1 MAPELLDTRDAAEL
15 VKLGKQIRDWQEG
28 ENLSDNAMV
37 KKFAGLGSTKT
48 YIRIVNNDL
57 LELDL
62 ERQLD
67 NYRAVWA
74 VIESLTSADEQAD
87 ETYDDLST
95 VLELKRAFGETAREN
110 GNARFILIE
119 GDTGAGKTK
128 ALSALQQKYGA
139 RILVIEASEVWN
151 DNPNALLGAILTA
164 LGVKDQPPLA
174 VDRLEKVVTRLRQTR
189 VCIAVDEA
197 HHFGLRCLNTIKT
210 LINLTPGE
218 FVCAAYGTL
227 WQRIQR
233 TAYEEA
239 RQLTGNRLA
248 ERLKFGIAREN
259 DALRIIAR
267 RVPAFHG
274 MEPRA
279 VAKEPGVKEA
289 IALLMAKV
297 EAHGNLAFIRDV
309 VSRVIKLADG
319 TAGPDLNTWATA
331 IEQEVKSR

>member
-15 VKLGKQIRDWQEG
+15 VELGKKIRDWQEG
-28 ENLSDNAMV
+28 QRLSDNAMV

-48 YIRIVNNDL
+48 YSRICAGDL

-74 VIESLTSADEQAD
+74 VIESLTSDADQAD
-87 ETYDDLST
+87 ETYEDLST
-95 VLELKRAFGETAREN
+95 VLELKRAFGETARES

-128 ALSALQQKYGA
+128 ALAALQQKYGA
-139 RILVIEASEVWN
+139 RVLIIEASEVWN
-151 DNPNALLGAILTA
+151 DNPNAFLGAILKE
-164 LGVKDQPPLA
+164 LGVRDQPALA

-189 VCIAVDEA
+189 VCVAIDEA
-197 HHFGLRCLNTIKT
+197 HHLGLRCLNTLKT

-218 FVCAAYGTL
+218 FIAAAYGTL

-233 TAYEEA
+233 EAYEEA

-248 ERLKFGIAREN
+248 ERLRFGEAREN
-259 DALRIIAR
+259 DVLRIIAR

-274 MEPRA
+274 MELRA
-279 VAKEPGVKEA
+279 LAKEPGVPEA
-289 IALLMAKV
+289 VKLIMARVKTY
-297 EAHGNLAFIRDV
+297 GNLAFVRDV
-309 VSRVIKLADG
+309 VKRVVRIAEGND
-319 TAGPDLNTWATA
+319 APDVNAWATA
-331 IEQEVKSR
+331 VSQEVESR

>member
-1 MAPELLDTRDAAEL
+1 MAPELLDSRDAEEL
-15 VKLGKQIRDWQEG
+15 VSIGRKIREWQEV
-28 ENLSDNAMV
+28 EKHSDNMMV

-48 YIRIVNNDL
+48 YTRILANEL

-62 ERQLD
+62 DRQLD

-74 VIESLTSADEQAD
+74 VIESLTSSDVQAD

-95 VLELKRAFGETAREN
+95 VLELKRAFSETAREC

-128 ALSALQQKYGA
+128 ALAALQQKFGA
-139 RILVIEASEVWN
+139 RVLLIEATQVWN

-164 LGVKDQPPLA
+164 LGIKDQPTLA
-174 VDRLEKVVTRLRQTR
+174 VDRMEKVVSRLRQTR
-189 VCIAVDEA
+189 VCVAIDEA
-197 HHFGLRCLNTIKT
+197 HHMGLRCLNTLKT

-218 FVCAAYGTL
+218 FVAAAYGTL

-233 TAYEEA
+233 EAYEEA

-248 ERLKFGIAREN
+248 ERLKFGTAREN
-259 DALRIIAR
+259 DVLRIITR

-274 MEPRA
+274 MA
-279 VAKEPGVKEA
+279 LKDVAAQPGIDQA
-289 IALLMAKV
+289 IKLLKSKV
-297 EAHGNLAFIRDV
+297 EAHGNLAFVRDV
-309 VSRVIKLADG
+309 VSRVIKLSDG
-319 TAGPDLNTWATA
+319 TAGPDLNCWSTA
-331 IEQEVKSR
+331 ISQEVESR

>member
-15 VKLGKQIRDWQEG
+15 VELGRKIREWQEG
-28 ENLSDNAMV
+28 EKLSDNALV

-48 YIRIVNNDL
+48 YTRILAEDL

-62 ERQLD
+62 DRQLD

-74 VIESLTSADEQAD
+74 VIESLTGTAETAD

-95 VLELKRAFGETAREN
+95 VLELKRAFGETAREA
-110 GNARFILIE
+110 GNARFILID

-128 ALSALQQKYGA
+128 ALAALQQKYGA
-139 RILVIEASEVWN
+139 RVLLVEASEVWN

-164 LGVKDQPPLA
+164 LGVRDQPALA

-189 VCIAVDEA
+189 VCVGIDEG
-197 HHFGLRCLNTIKT
+197 HHFGPRCMNTVKT

-218 FVCAAYGTL
+218 FVVAAMGTL

-233 TAYEEA
+233 DAYQEA

-259 DALRIIAR
+259 DVLRIIAR
-267 RVPAFHG
+267 RVPAFAG
-274 MEPRA
+274 MAPKQVIA
-279 VAKEPGVKEA
+279 EPGIKEA
-289 IALLMAKV
+289 IKLLMAKV
-297 EAHGNLAFIRDV
+297 EAHGNLAFVRDV
-309 VSRVIKLADG
+309 ISRVVKLADG

-331 IEQEVKSR
+331 ISQEVESR